1 MRFAPRK
8 WVYPVILVLLR
19 EENSYGYEVMERL
32 QDEFGF
38 EQIEAATVYR
48 TLRRMENEGL
58 CETEREL
65 LEGGHTRRM
74 YSITEAGEEILGA
87 WVEACERYRRVED
100 TLSEVYGR
108 RRTPRGSS
116 EQ

>member
-1 MRFAPRK
+1 MEAQQNVAVRPRK
-8 WVYPVILVLLR
+8 WLYLVILVLLR

-65 LEGGHTRRM
+65 LGGGHTRRM
-74 YSITEAGEEILGA
+74 YSITEAGEELSRRLG
-87 WVEACERYRRVED
+87 
-100 TLSEVYGR
+100 
-108 RRTPRGSS
+108 RGV
-116 EQ
+116 